1 LYRSE
6 PLLRSFSRD
15 TSERGG
21 GIKVDLVNISTPNQ
35 HGSSHGTPNPLLHQ
49 TSMEGVHVGGAV
61 TSANDHYATLNADYL
76 KRRYR
81 RRHENPE
88 KMAQLMSE
96 YGRILGNLNTA
107 IEGTMDVAAVG
118 LLHEILVSLDSDNN
132 TNVDTSQGKSTM
144 DSGDRQRALYKSGM
158 CPIIVNCLKDMGGQA
173 NVCEKALTCI
183 AYLCR
188 YSDENKSS
196 SCLENAKAFGV
207 LGIAELICGAI
218 KLHKNDKKIL
228 EAALDAIR
236 SLCALESNRERL
248 GVAGLAEVVARDLTA
263 YSNDPNIICWVCRA
277 IGEFFLFFSRSSL
290 LFRSLLSF
298 LSSSHRS
305 FGK

>member
-1 LYRSE
+1 LSWSKYLFCIFTLCYLFLFHRSE

-15 TSERGG
+15 TSERGP
-21 GIKVDLVNISTPNQ
+21 GIKVNISTPNQ
-35 HGSSHGTPNPLLHQ
+35 HGSSHGTPNPFIQ
-49 TSMEGVHVGGAV
+49 QVSMDGVHGSI
-61 TSANDHYATLNADYL
+61 TSANDNYSTLNAEYL

-88 KMAQLMSE
+88 KMAQLMAE

-107 IEGTMDVAAVG
+107 IEGNMGVAAIG
-118 LLHEILVSLDSDNN
+118 LLHEILVSLDADNN

-158 CPIIVNCLKDMGGQA
+158 CPIIVNCLKEMGGQA
-173 NVCEKALTCI
+173 AVCEKALTCI

-207 LGIAELICGAI
+207 LGISELICGAL

-228 EAALDAIR
+228 EAALDAVR

-263 YSNDPNIICWVCRA
+263 YSNDPYLICWICRA
-277 IGEFFLFFSRSSL
+277 VGKSLFLF
-290 LFRSLLSF
+290 SF
-298 LSSSHRS
+298 L
-305 FGK
+305 FLL